1 MNLKD
6 NVLLEG
12 KSSEAE
18 SIAWGRWQEGN
29 STNRHST
36 RYGLTCAFLARSSPD
51 DNQHWH
57 TVQPVTIYD
66 KAVQK
71 KLEEED
77 GIKIFPDRQVVAMT
91 ETVNDAPAL
100 EESGCL
106 VSQMVPGT
114 QTAMTLP
121 ISFFSIFCV
130 HRDQL

>member
-18 SIAWGRWQEGN
+18 SIVGGRWQEGD

-57 TVQPVTIYD
+57 KFSNSFFFAD
-66 KAVQK
+66 KAARVP
-71 KLEEED
+71 EEED
-77 GIKIFPDRQVVAMT
+77 GIKIFRTDK
-91 ETVNDAPAL
+91 L
-100 EESGCL
+100 WL
-106 VSQMVPGT
+106 
-114 QTAMTLP
+114 
-121 ISFFSIFCV
+121 
-130 HRDQL
+130 